1 MILLSVDE
9 VISLHTKLI
18 VKTGGIDGIRDIGLL
33 ESAVFGAQASFDDIE
48 QYPTIEEK
56 AARLMYALIRNHAFV
71 DGNKRIGTF
80 IMLMTLRLNNIIINY
95 SQKELIELAL
105 SVASQNIGYED
116 ILTWIC
122 NHKQLI

>member
-18 VKTGGIDGIRDIGLL
+18 IKTGGIDGLRDIGLL
-33 ESAVFGAQASFDDIE
+33 ESAVYGAQAGFDDVE

-56 AARLMYALIRNHAFV
+56 ASRLMYALIKNHAFL

-80 IMLMTLRLNNIIINY
+80 IMLMTLRLNNVVISY
-95 SQKELIELAL
+95 SQKELIDLAL
-105 SVASQNIGYED
+105 SVASQTIGYED
-116 ILTWIC
+116 ILTWIL
-122 NHKQLI
+122 NHKQ